1 MQTVLFFVGCNPQMA
16 LLRAKRKAQDT
27 NATVRLNLNGVNM
40 MITKDTDIQ
49 KSLVEYQEQL
59 NLRYKNA
66 RLKVIKQ
73 NEK

>member
-1 MQTVLFFVGCNPQMA
+1 MQTVLFFLAGNPQLA
-16 LLRAKRKAQDT
+16 LLRAKKKAQDT
-27 NATVRLNLNGVNM
+27 NDTVRLNLNGVNM
-40 MITKDTDIQ
+40 IITKDTDIK

-73 NEK
+73 NGK

>member
-1 MQTVLFFVGCNPQMA
+1 MKTLFFVGGNPQA
-16 LLRAKRKAQDT
+16 GVLLAKRKAQDT

-59 NLRYKNA
+59 NLRYKKA